1 MWVPEFFVITSKA
14 VGNWRSVSVG
24 FWKMPTGG
32 GDGGGDDRVFVRLQ
46 SRREREREGE
56 NAKPADYLHSDL
68 IQLSQGTR
76 ALYETHSH
84 SGLLLSGFETYS

>member
-24 FWKMPTGG
+24 FWKMPTVG
-32 GDGGGDDRVFVRLQ
+32 GDGGGDRVFVRLQ
-46 SRREREREGE
+46 SGREGE
-56 NAKPADYLHSDL
+56 NAKPADYYLYSDL

-76 ALYETHSH
+76 ALCESHSH